1 MGNID
6 TAWEILKNMYGDA
19 SRVMEARKRKIKE
32 MGSFPRSGKPQVML
46 KNQIAWIT
54 KLEVTLN
61 DIKELAEESTQME
74 RDAYSSDMVHLI
86 MSYFPNM
93 MQRKLHGEMENLPD
107 DGKIKLHKILDHIVK
122 HRKIIQG
129 LLKTAEGG
137 GARIGQEEGEDYLSE
152 ETAESD
158 SEEGS
163 PVDETD
169 VDDLSSDAD
178 EEHREDHGGV
188 EGGG

>member
-1 MGNID
+1 
-6 TAWEILKNMYGDA
+6 
-19 SRVMEARKRKIKE
+19 

-46 KNQIAWIT
+46 KNQIEWIT

-61 DIKELAEESTQME
+61 DIKELAEESVQME

-86 MSYFPNM
+86 MAYFPNM
-93 MQRKLHGEMENLPD
+93 MQRKLHVEMENLPD
-107 DGKIKLHKILDHIVK
+107 DGKVRLHKILDHIVK

-137 GARIGQEEGEDYLSE
+137 GARIGPDEGQDYLSE

-163 PVDETD
+163 SVDETD
-169 VDDLSSDAD
+169 EDHLGSDAD
-178 EEHREDHGGV
+178 EEHRENHGGV